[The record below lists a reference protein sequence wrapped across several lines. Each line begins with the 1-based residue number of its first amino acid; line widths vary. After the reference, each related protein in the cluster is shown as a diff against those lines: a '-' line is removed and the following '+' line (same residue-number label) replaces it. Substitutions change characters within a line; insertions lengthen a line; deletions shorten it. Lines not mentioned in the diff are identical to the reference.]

1 MASAISSHQ
10 LNYANILQ
18 ILTKILNAGLDALM
32 PMLLLLEHPVVGL
45 ILTLVLPI
53 LRTEAREEK
62 KAKDSQTRHELKGT
76 DELTDHASEQAS
88 DQNRAR
94 PPKWECHAY
103 LRSKIDSGCSRMIC
117 GQR

>member
-76 DELTDHASEQAS
+76 DELTDHASERATKIVR
-88 DQNRAR
+88 DHQNGNAMLISG
-94 PPKWECHAY
+94 PKLIQDAHA
-103 LRSKIDSGCSRMIC
+103 
-117 GQR
+117 